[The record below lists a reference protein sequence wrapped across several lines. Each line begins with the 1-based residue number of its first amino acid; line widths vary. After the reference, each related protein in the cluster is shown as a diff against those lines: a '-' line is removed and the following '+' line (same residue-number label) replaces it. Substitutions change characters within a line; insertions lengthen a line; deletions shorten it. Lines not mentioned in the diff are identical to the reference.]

1 MSTEVDPKEEPKK
14 IKPKDGL
21 KSSESV
27 TMDLKPVDVNNPDEI
42 VSSNV
47 SKANAI
53 LEHIMKE
60 MVAGN
65 FSPRMAEVAS
75 LIINNVNVST
85 ATIYAHRYNMANL
98 NLKERQL
105 DLKEREFAK
114 ISTKNPSDDPKS
126 QNAIII
132 TDRETVLKYL
142 RSEKE
147 PKMLE
152 GNIIDV
158 EEEET

>member
-1 MSTEVDPKEEPKK
+1 MANIDLDNLITEFNLSTEVDPKEEPKK

-75 LIINNVNVST
+75 LIINNVNVIRLRFT
-85 ATIYAHRYNMANL
+85 PIDTIWQIL
-98 NLKERQL
+98 
-105 DLKEREFAK
+105 
-114 ISTKNPSDDPKS
+114 I
-126 QNAIII
+126 
-132 TDRETVLKYL
+132 
-142 RSEKE
+142 
-147 PKMLE
+147 
-152 GNIIDV
+152 
-158 EEEET
+158 